1 MRMSIAA
8 KSGRKNEKCVNQ
20 NVKVITRQQ
29 SRKKGQKTSCK
40 KLNKKNTNGKVKKE
54 VRGEKKIERKMS

>member
-1 MRMSIAA
+1 MYSMRMSIAA

-29 SRKKGQKTSCK
+29 SRKKAK
-40 KLNKKNTNGKVKKE
+40 KQVAK
-54 VRGEKKIERKMS
+54 S